1 MITTSDFKTG
11 LTIEFNNDVYTIVYF
26 QHVKPG
32 KGAAF
37 VRTKLKSFKS
47 GNTLEHTFKAG
58 EKLKQAM
65 IEYHE
70 MQYLYSTGTEYFFMD
85 NQSFDQVPIPAN
97 LLGENIDLLKDS
109 MVIRVMYYEGSIIGV
124 EFPNFVELKVVQ
136 TEPGF
141 RGDTATGASKPA
153 TMETGAVIQVP
164 LFIEIGD
171 VLQIDTR
178 TRSYLKRA

>member
-11 LTIEFNNDVYTIVYF
+11 LTIEFNNDVYTITYF

-37 VRTKLKSFKS
+37 VRTKLKSFKT

-58 EKLKQAM
+58 EKVKQAR

-85 NQSFDQVPIPAN
+85 NQNFDQVPISSD
-97 LLGENIDLLKDS
+97 LIGTNIDFLKDG
-109 MVIRVMYYEGSIIGV
+109 MVLKVMYYEGKIIGA

-141 RGDTATGASKPA
+141 RGDTATGASKSA
-153 TMETGAVIQVP
+153 TLETGTVIQVP
-164 LFIEIGD
+164 LFVNVDD

-178 TRSYLKRA
+178 TRSYLKRV